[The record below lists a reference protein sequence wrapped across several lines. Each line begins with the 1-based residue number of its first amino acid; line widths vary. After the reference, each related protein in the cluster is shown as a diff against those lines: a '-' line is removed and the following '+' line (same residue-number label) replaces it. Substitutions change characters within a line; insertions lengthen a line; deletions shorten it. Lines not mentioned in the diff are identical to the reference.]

1 MPLDAGATDPA
12 SIHGAFGGI
21 NPKWLKPFDAYEP
34 LRLASLG
41 NLHIILSRGWFREM
55 GGTLNWKNRRIEL
68 ERMAVSEKLLASV
81 KVGPSKTEL
90 HELDL
95 PEIPADAALM
105 RMEVA
110 GVCGTDVSQYRLPL
124 RGGPLIM
131 GHENVGYLSHVGNKF
146 TAHNGFKEGDLV
158 FLEHYLPCASCEW
171 CHLGEYRHCA
181 ATEWFYDPNA
191 IRYGYTS
198 MDIAPGLWG
207 GFSHYVY
214 LPNNAVLHKVPEGVT
229 PEEAGVATPMSNG
242 IQWTLID
249 GEVGYDSTVLIQ
261 GPGQQGLCCLMAAKQ
276 AGASRV
282 IVTGTSKDAS
292 RLAVATAFGA
302 DAVVDVQK
310 EDALTRVQEVT
321 DGRGV
326 DVVIDCT
333 SGAGTAP
340 ILLGIEA
347 TKRRGGTMVIQA
359 EGNQEFPSFP
369 IGRLTRKGMT
379 LKSAR
384 GHSYRAVEL
393 ALSTIASRRFPLELM
408 TTHKFGLAEVDYAI
422 KSVSGA
428 GAPGAIHVSVMP
440 WK

>member
-1 MPLDAGATDPA
+1 
-12 SIHGAFGGI
+12 
-21 NPKWLKPFDAYEP
+21 
-34 LRLASLG
+34 
-41 NLHIILSRGWFREM
+41 
-55 GGTLNWKNRRIEL
+55 
-68 ERMAVSEKLLASV
+68 VSEKLLASV
-81 KVGPSKTEL
+81 KVGPSKTEMR
-90 HELDL
+90 ELEL
-95 PEIPADAALM
+95 PEIPADAALLKV
-105 RMEVA
+105 EVA

-131 GHENVGYLSHVGNKF
+131 GHENVGYLTHVGGEFAERK
-146 TAHNGFKEGDLV
+146 GFKEGDLV
-158 FLEHYLPCASCEW
+158 FLEHYLPCGNCEW
-171 CHLGEYRHCA
+171 CHLGEYRHCP
-181 ATEWFYDPNA
+181 ATEWFYDPSA

-214 LPNNAVLHKVPEGVT
+214 LPINAVLHKVPKGVT

-242 IQWTLID
+242 IQWTLFD
-249 GEVGYDSTVLIQ
+249 GGVGYGSTVLIQ

-276 AGASRV
+276 AGASRI
-282 IVTGTSKDAS
+282 IVTGTSKDVR
-292 RLAVATAFGA
+292 RLEVAEAFGA
-302 DAVVDVQK
+302 DAVVDVTK
-310 EDALTRVQEVT
+310 EDALAVIQKVT
-321 DGRGV
+321 DGRRV

-333 SGAGTAP
+333 GGAGTAT

-393 ALSTIASRRFPLELM
+393 ALSAIASHRFPLELM
-408 TTHKFGLAEVDYAI
+408 TTHQFGLAEVDYAI
-422 KSVSGA
+422 KSVSGE